1 MGFEDTVNS
10 TVFAG
15 RYHILSRIGKGAAAE
30 VFRAM
35 DTRLGRPI
43 ALKVLREASS
53 DDRTFIRRFHNEAR
67 SIARL
72 SHPNIIIV
80 YDYDSHEDQ
89 FFIAMEYM
97 PGPDLKAYLSER
109 GPLAVDEVRS
119 LGSQILRGLGAAHA
133 VGIIHRDMRP
143 HNVLLSSDGTPKVG
157 DFGIAKATEEPGL
170 TSTGVLFGTPNYL
183 APEMACGE
191 PVTARSDLY
200 AVGVMLYEML
210 SGRLP
215 FERDSSLGM
224 VHAHAY
230 EEPSPLSEVAPNVPP
245 GMLAI
250 VQKAMDKDPKYRFAS
265 AGEMVDA
272 LIATGTQTPPPPP
285 QLRPE
290 PARRPQGHEKR
301 PTTESA
307 TTGGRRVPVVPLLLL
322 LGFLGFLLAALL
334 AGRDQDADRTPTT
347 ASGTASPERRAVRVP
362 TLAPDETA
370 RVTPTAE
377 RPPTRGEAR
386 ADVTVKPTDE
396 PRPTE
401 EPIIGS
407 DPEAEATATPVE
419 TIEEPGLTATPTTP
433 ASVDVPDPTATPRPA
448 APAEPDGAPTDN
460 VAVLYAS
467 SPQGDGLNLR
477 EQPSSTASLVITVP
491 PGEQVRSLGPVQRA
505 GDGNQWREATYEG
518 RTGYLQA
525 DLLRPTRQAALE
537 NSYTRPATSSGT
549 MFRGNLRRTGVYNAV
564 GVEDFG
570 GVKWRFQAGDSVSRG
585 VTVALGVA
593 YFGSVDNYFYAVDAE
608 TGEQKWRFR
617 TGGIPSASPAVAGR
631 LVYFGNDDGF
641 VYALDRETGRQAWAF
656 DAGDRVPSA
665 PAVANGVVYFGSWNT
680 YLHALDA
687 ESGEELWRFKTGGRI
702 ASSPAIAGGTV
713 YVGSD
718 DTYLYAVDIK
728 SRRLRW
734 RFKTGQRVYASPAV
748 AGGRVYF
755 GSYDGTFYAADAK
768 TGTPRWELETGESI
782 RSSAAVGGGRVYF
795 GSGDGK
801 FRAVDAATGD
811 LAWEITTGGDVFSPP
826 AVAGETVYF
835 GGGDDALYAVDAA
848 SGAGGTGSAPN
859 YRGRLRCT
867 TGPCSSEASMAAST
881 RSARSV
887 AETLGLGR
895 WIQLSI
901 LPMAK
906 RLASRAGAAR
916 VLQRL
921 PDHSDRRCASQP
933 IRRGV
938 EPAPERLIAHL
949 PGWEEVPAIDP
960 DRGAT
965 GEAEP
970 VGILVGLDAHQ
981 LLGRYRCPVWQ

>member
-1 MGFEDTVNS
+1 MGFEHTVNS

-30 VFRAM
+30 VYRAM
-35 DTRLGRPI
+35 DTRLGRPV

-53 DDRTFIRRFHNEAR
+53 DDPTFMRRFHNEAR
-67 SIARL
+67 VIARL
-72 SHPNIIIV
+72 SHPNIIVV
-80 YDYDSHEDQ
+80 YDYDSHEDKL
-89 FFIAMEYM
+89 FIAMEYM

-109 GPLAVDEVRS
+109 GQLPEDEVRS

-133 VGIIHRDMRP
+133 VGIVHRDMKP

-215 FERDSSLGM
+215 FERDSPLGM

-230 EEPSPLSEVAPNVPP
+230 EEPAPLSEVAQNVSP
-245 GMLAI
+245 GMLA
-250 VQKAMDKDPKYRFAS
+250 VVHKAMEKDPKHRFAS
-265 AGEMVDA
+265 AGEMADA
-272 LIATGTQTPPPPP
+272 LIASGTQTPPPPP
-285 QLRPE
+285 RLRPVT
-290 PARRPQGHEKR
+290 ASGPQGQR
-301 PTTESA
+301 LGPA
-307 TTGGRRVPVVPLLLL
+307 TAHAPSGGRRIPVVPLLLL
-322 LGFLGFLLAALL
+322 LGFLGFVAAALL
-334 AGRDQDADRTPTT
+334 AGRNGDRTPIT
-347 ASGTASPERRAVRVP
+347 ASGTAPPERRTARVP
-362 TLAPDETA
+362 TSAAEAVAP
-370 RVTPTAE
+370 VTPTSAGASA
-377 RPPTRGEAR
+377 RGR
-386 ADVTVKPTDE
+386 APVDATATPTDE

-407 DPEAEATATPVE
+407 DSEAEATATPVE
-419 TIEEPGLTATPTTP
+419 TNEESQPTATPTTP
-433 ASVDVPDPTATPRPA
+433 ASIDVPDPTPTAPPV
-448 APAEPDGAPTDN
+448 APAVPDGAPADDD
-460 VAVLYAS
+460 AVLYAS

-477 EQPSSTASLVITVP
+477 EQPSNTAPLVITVP
-491 PGEQVRSLGPVQRA
+491 PGEQVRSLGPIQRA
-505 GDGNQWREATYEG
+505 ADGSQWREVTYED
-518 RTGYLQA
+518 RRGYLPA
-525 DLLRPTRQAALE
+525 DLLRPSRRAALE
-537 NSYTRPATSSGT
+537 NSYSRPASSNGT

-570 GVKWRFQAGDSVSRG
+570 GVKWRFQAGDRVSRG

-593 YFGSVDNYFYAVDAE
+593 YFGSVDKYFYAVDAE

-665 PAVANGVVYFGSWNT
+665 PAVSDGVVYFGSWNT

-687 ESGEELWRFKTGGRI
+687 NNGEELWRFKTDGRI

-728 SRRLRW
+728 NRQLRW
-734 RFKTGQRVYASPAV
+734 RFKTGRRVYASPAV
-748 AGGRVYF
+748 DGNRVYF
-755 GSYDGTFYAADAK
+755 GSYDGRFYAADAK
-768 TGTPRWELETGESI
+768 TGARRWLVETGESI
-782 RSSAAVGGGRVYF
+782 RSSAAVSRGRVYF
-795 GSGDGK
+795 GSGDGT

-848 SGAGGTGSAPN
+848 SGERRWRYRIGARLQGSPEV
-859 YRGRLRCT
+859 YD
-867 TGPCSSEASMAAST
+867 
-881 RSARSV
+881 RSV
-887 AETLGLGR
+887 FIGSFDGGVYA
-895 WIQLSI
+895 
-901 LPMAK
+901 
-906 RLASRAGAAR
+906 
-916 VLQRL
+916 
-921 PDHSDRRCASQP
+921 
-933 IRRGV
+933 IR
-938 EPAPERLIAHL
+938 
-949 PGWEEVPAIDP
+949 
-960 DRGAT
+960 
-965 GEAEP
+965 
-970 VGILVGLDAHQ
+970 
-981 LLGRYRCPVWQ
+981 